1 MANDRLPGSLPA
13 GRIVFL
19 FAALGPGMIT
29 AMANHDA
36 TGVLGYSQAGAR
48 YGYSFLWVMALSAFC
63 LAVAQELC
71 ARMGAVTGRGLADLI
86 REEYGVRITVL
97 AMAALLIA
105 NFATTVANFAGILAA
120 VTVFAPE
127 WTRFVVLP
135 VAGLVIWLLITR
147 GSYRQVE
154 RALLYVSL
162 VYISYVVSAILVQPP
177 WGELARQYVMPDF
190 SRVVPVGDYV
200 FMAINVIGTTITP
213 WGQFYV
219 QSSIRDKGLRPAQYR
234 LVRLDVYVGAFVMGI
249 VGSAIIICCG
259 ATLHAQGIT
268 NIENAG
274 QAASALA
281 PIAGPLASALFA
293 IGLLNASFLGAVV
306 LPLSTAYA
314 VTEALGWE
322 SGVGRR
328 VREAPLFVGLHTTLI
343 VLSLVVVLLFP
354 DRLTTLIILPNI
366 VGGMLLPIIL
376 VLMILLANKR
386 RLMGSMVNSRFQNT
400 VAWSLTGVLAVLSTI
415 LVTTTLSG
423 R

>member
-1 MANDRLPGSLPA
+1 MPNDSLRRRMLA
-13 GRIVFL
+13 GRIGIL
-19 FAALGPGMIT
+19 LAALGPGMIT
-29 AMANHDA
+29 AMADNDA

-48 YGYSFLWVMALSAFC
+48 YGYSFLWVMALSAFS
-63 LAVAQELC
+63 LAIAQEVC

-97 AMAALLIA
+97 AMIALLVA
-105 NFATTVANFAGILAA
+105 NFATTVANFAGMLAA

-127 WTRFVVLP
+127 WTRFVLLP
-135 VAGLVIWLLITR
+135 VAGLVIWALVTH

-154 RALLYVSL
+154 RALLYASL
-162 VYISYVVSAILVQPP
+162 IYVCYVVSAFLAHPP
-177 WGELARQYVMPDF
+177 WSEVARQIVMPDF
-190 SRVVPVGDYV
+190 SRIVPLGDYV

-213 WGQFYV
+213 WEQFYV
-219 QSSIRDKGLRPAQYR
+219 QSAIRDKGLRPDQYR

-268 NIENAG
+268 DIEDAG
-274 QAASALA
+274 QAARALA

-293 IGLLNASFLGAVV
+293 IGLFNASCLGAVV

-328 VREAPLFVGLHTTLI
+328 VREAPLFVGLYTALIALSLI
-343 VLSLVVVLLFP
+343 VVILWP
-354 DRLTTLIILPNI
+354 HRLTTLIILPNI

-376 VLMILLANKR
+376 VLMLLLANKR
-386 RLMGSMVNSRFQNT
+386 RLMGSMVNSRFQNIA
-400 VAWSLTGVLAVLSTI
+400 AWSLTVVLAVLSAI
-415 LVTTTLSG
+415 LVGSALFGS
-423 R
+423 